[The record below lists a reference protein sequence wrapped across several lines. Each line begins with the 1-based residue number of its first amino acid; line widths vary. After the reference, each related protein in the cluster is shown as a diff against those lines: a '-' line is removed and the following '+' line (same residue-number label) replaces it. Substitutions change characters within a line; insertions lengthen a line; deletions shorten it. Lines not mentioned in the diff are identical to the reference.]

1 MNTLLVESLIQLI
14 QTLTPEEQNLLHQN
28 LPAIL
33 PEQPQTSLEMRRA
46 FLKKPL
52 AERQQILAQQAESMV
67 AHYQESSEWRE
78 LMAGDIIDA

>member
-1 MNTLLVESLIQLI
+1 M
-14 QTLTPEEQNLLHQN
+14 LT
-28 LPAIL
+28 

-52 AERQQILAQQAESMV
+52 AERQQILAQQAETV
-67 AHYQESSEWRE
+67 IAYYQESNEWRE